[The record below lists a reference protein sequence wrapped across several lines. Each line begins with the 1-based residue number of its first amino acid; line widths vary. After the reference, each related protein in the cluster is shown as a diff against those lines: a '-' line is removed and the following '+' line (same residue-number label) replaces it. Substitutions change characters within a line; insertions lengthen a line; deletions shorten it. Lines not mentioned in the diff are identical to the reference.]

1 MIRCTKRTY
10 VNCHW
15 AKNVQIGSFFWSVFS
30 HIWTKYGDL
39 RSKSL
44 YSVQIRENT
53 DQRYLRIRTLF
64 KQCVLWLKLNYV
76 LCVKGRIR
84 NIFVSPFFVGDLEE
98 RSIINE
104 NNDDVPT
111 EAVMEI
117 VEGDS
122 MKDSEIYKPI
132 TDNLDNGTHRTGIME
147 ISYLNQTNIAP
158 INSSDLLASK
168 PIEHGA
174 KKSNFHLHDK
184 NYFPKLMVLDSV
196 RHRNKN
202 KKSYKRSEIM
212 RIKNITADDDGEEDD
227 DEVSDNSGDVSGD
240 LSGSGHDMLSY
251 TQKINA
257 SEDVDSF
264 DYDNEPLD
272 DDRKKDTY
280 KAHKTSVVSKN
291 VSVVNNPFVKSKYN
305 LQYNNPNQ
313 ISTYQRKYK
322 VDSVKFESP
331 SQNQHIHTKV
341 FHKKTGLQKTNQNR
355 VWVGNISSSTP
366 ASYRQ
371 LAYQTFNHLM
381 TNFSN
386 SLYKTQYA
394 TYLQAD
400 DKKYMKSAESKNY
413 FYNYFNSPG
422 AAHQTPR
429 GTLTSSFKHYK
440 QRTPQSLN
448 IDSQKIYMYY
458 PNTFTHAARQANLT
472 QTQKKKVK
480 KVYKKVGLKKSN
492 ENKVW
497 KGNVSD
503 SQLGV
508 NTIFYQPKGQFHGS
522 LRITPEVTSFDNKTV
537 KNLKTPSYH
546 DEKKVYQIPHTAHFF
561 HEAEASDQLKE
572 SFHEHKEK
580 THKNHHI
587 NFVKVKAK
595 TAKVKNISCCHEYK
609 RRSVI
614 EEEWEFGIN
623 CCGIMKDYSCCDG
636 TIEVP
641 EASSLT
647 KITWGDNGQE
657 SIVKT
662 QMPTGF
668 IKNTDSAGLTINQG
682 SIVLKPSNK
691 SIEKAKPA
699 NNVPGAY
706 SNSAYGQQSR
716 TSSPNIFWKSGPDR
730 TKPIWGEYFIPGSS
744 QLIIPFTSVH
754 TQQPMRVVWGN
765 VEQSAATSHAQRY
778 KAQETYPMKNP
789 LLTAD
794 TQKAPSGEYS
804 KLGHEVNLNPQPA
817 KVKKISQSETS
828 SSMSKLTA
836 PSNITLTESLN
847 KERAKS
853 KKKQKYVLETNGSYH
868 IKRPVLPELDLSNAS
883 YSSNPNGTNIKRPDI
898 KYHKGV
904 YYPTSH
910 SVSKQEAIGSIKG
923 PTAYDLSVSLHS
935 NKPAHL
941 LTGSTHP
948 NNTAKALPGAINTKN
963 KTSSN
968 KLPKVSS
975 NSVKESDK
983 SKNID
988 KFPIKSSKPTGHI
1001 SASNLPG
1008 TGHVPTKSNRGKAKG
1023 RKEDCGMCEKGKTGA
1038 TSSGTSL
1045 ITTTPKPKK
1054 VKNQNEKTLAEI
1066 LVEGIKYKPTT
1077 KLKKGSSTKIKEDQT
1092 HGVSEGKGKKGK
1104 NQNEEYERGSA
1115 EGENNHVKNGNKTK
1129 VKTPIPIV
1137 NEQGVKLKTSTTSAT
1152 ATPTNTKTTKSTTKA
1167 ATTTTTLKLTTRK
1180 TTSTTRK
1187 PTTTTTTTTTPRP
1200 STKRTTSTTIKPT
1213 TTTTA
1218 AATTITPKPTTK
1230 RTTSTK
1236 RKTTTTMIT
1245 KTIKTTKRTTKTRSS
1260 KPNVTSTTKPFN
1272 STRNTTTNTPKSTG
1286 KPKSVN
1292 LQGGKKEVNLKEN
1305 KVVPYTESQNNKKST
1320 EELNTPSYATPP
1332 VGGVPPVYW
1341 PPQQTVLPQGV
1352 SLPPQH
1358 YPQVT
1363 TTTSYGPVVTS
1374 TISVPTTPRRK
1385 SPPKTSVTNNAK
1397 TLKFTSKSF
1406 KILCLPINWPCY
1418 PQKVEIKPKT
1428 ARLYPADNSSL
1439 VPFKPTTAP
1448 VTNFQFV
1455 TGQLLTPPPPISRDT
1470 NVIPKF
1476 KKRKQHQNK
1485 VVAQPVLPLVPCVP
1499 SSGNPCLGQP
1509 VLPLSHVPISPNLA
1523 CIPRPGFPCSLSD
1536 LSISDS
1542 GTAQFNQSTTNG
1554 FPKKVPV
1561 WAIEVVN
1568 TTIINI
1574 PEQPTPVPAA
1584 IPSNTNVTR
1593 IPQRYNNSILF
1604 YQPTSSSNNT
1614 NLATGSYIGDKN
1626 ASDLVSTNLYKEPQP
1641 YETGDSTAPVI
1652 TQPVE
1657 KIENVK
1663 TDKPLEKFASPV
1675 QELLTKANFKN
1686 KGNKPYT
1693 KTPKV
1698 LNITLP
1704 TTASTAAVTNT
1715 QFKMVG
1721 DQINM
1726 QGVPGANISKD
1737 YQWQTPEVNMT
1748 QEYNYQTG
1756 EGQSTEFTQKLEYPQ
1771 TVTTS
1776 TEDPNIMAYNEY
1788 LKEYWKTMQL
1798 QAQQSQQS
1806 QQQNQLPQ
1814 VQQQQFQQMQ
1824 QQGECKIH
1832 CIFV

>member
-1 MIRCTKRTY
+1 M
-10 VNCHW
+10 
-15 AKNVQIGSFFWSVFS
+15 
-30 HIWTKYGDL
+30 D
-39 RSKSL
+39 
-44 YSVQIRENT
+44 
-53 DQRYLRIRTLF
+53 
-64 KQCVLWLKLNYV
+64 V

-84 NIFVSPFFVGDLEE
+84 NIFLNLLLVGDLEE

-122 MKDSEIYKPI
+122 MKDSQIYKPI
-132 TDNLDNGTHRTGIME
+132 TINLDNSTHPTGIME
-147 ISYLNQTNIAP
+147 ISYLNQTNITP
-158 INSSDLLASK
+158 INSSELQASK

-212 RIKNITADDDGEEDD
+212 SIKSISGDDEGEDD
-227 DEVSDNSGDVSGD
+227 DEVYDNSGDVSGD
-240 LSGSGHDMLSY
+240 LSGSGHD
-251 TQKINA
+251 TKKINA
-257 SEDVDSF
+257 SEDVVSF
-264 DYDNEPLD
+264 DYNNEPLD
-272 DDRKKDTY
+272 NDRTRGTD
-280 KAHKTSVVSKN
+280 KAHKVSVVSKK
-291 VSVVNNPFVKSKYN
+291 VSVVNNPFENSIYN
-305 LQYNNPNQ
+305 VPYNNPNQ
-313 ISTYQRKYK
+313 VSNYQNKYK
-322 VDSVKFESP
+322 IDSAKFESP
-331 SQNQHIHTKV
+331 SQNQHNNTKL
-341 FHKKTGLQKTNQNR
+341 FHKKTGLLKTNQNR
-355 VWVGNISSSTP
+355 VWVGNISSSNSG
-366 ASYRQ
+366 SYRQ
-371 LAYQTFNHLM
+371 LVYQNFNHPM

-386 SLYKTQYA
+386 PLHKTQYA
-394 TYLQAD
+394 TYLQSH
-400 DKKYMKSAESKNY
+400 DKTYTKPAESKNY
-413 FYNYFNSPG
+413 FYNYFNIPG
-422 AAHQTPR
+422 TAYQTSR
-429 GTLTSSFKHYK
+429 GTLTSNLKVDK
-440 QRTPQSLN
+440 QLTPLSLN
-448 IDSQKIYMYY
+448 IQSQKPSYVYY
-458 PNTFTHAARQANLT
+458 PKTFTYAANQTNLT
-472 QTQKKKVK
+472 QIKKRKVK

-503 SQLGV
+503 NQLGTSTV
-508 NTIFYQPKGQFHGS
+508 FYQPRGQFGGS
-522 LRITPEVTSFDNKTV
+522 SQITAEVTSFDNKTV
-537 KNLKTPSYH
+537 KNLKIPSYH
-546 DEKKVYQIPHTAHFF
+546 DEKKVHQIPHTAHFF
-561 HEAEASDQLKE
+561 HEAEASDHLKE
-572 SFHEHKEK
+572 S
-580 THKNHHI
+580 HKNHHI
-587 NFVKVKAK
+587 NFVKVRAK

-668 IKNTDSAGLTINQG
+668 IKNTDSAGLTVNQG
-682 SIVLKPSNK
+682 SIVLKPSDK

-699 NNVPGAY
+699 NNVPGANAY
-706 SNSAYGQQSR
+706 SAYSQESS
-716 TSSPNIFWKSGPDR
+716 TSSPNVFWKSGPDR
-730 TKPIWGEYFIPGSS
+730 TKPIWGEYYIAGSS
-744 QLIIPFTSVH
+744 QLVLPFTSVH

-778 KAQETYPMKNP
+778 KAQESYPMKNP
-789 LLTAD
+789 LLAAN
-794 TQKAPSGEYS
+794 TQKSPSGEYS

-883 YSSNPNGTNIKRPDI
+883 FSSSPNDTNIKRPDI
-898 KYHKGV
+898 KYHKGL

-910 SVSKQEAIGSIKG
+910 SIAKQEAIGGIKG
-923 PTAYDLSVSLHS
+923 PTAFDLSAPLHS
-935 NKPAHL
+935 NKPVHI

-948 NNTAKALPGAINTKN
+948 NGSAKVLPGATNTKN
-963 KTSSN
+963 KASSN
-968 KLPKVSS
+968 NLPKVSS
-975 NSVKESDK
+975 NNVKESDK
-983 SKNID
+983 NKNINR
-988 KFPIKSSKPTGHI
+988 FPMKSSKPTGHI

-1008 TGHVPTKSNRGKAKG
+1008 TGHIPTKSNRRKTKGKKQ
-1023 RKEDCGMCEKGKTGA
+1023 DCVTCEKGQKDA
-1038 TSSGTSL
+1038 ASSGTTL

-1077 KLKKGSSTKIKEDQT
+1077 KLKKGSSTKIKKGQNHSVSKGNREKEKSQDEE
-1092 HGVSEGKGKKGK
+1092 SEG
-1104 NQNEEYERGSA
+1104 GSA
-1115 EGENNHVKNGNKTK
+1115 DGENDHGKDGNNTIANSNHKTK

-1137 NEQGVKLKTSTTSAT
+1137 NEQGAMLKTSATST
-1152 ATPTNTKTTKSTTKA
+1152 SITPAIKKTKKSTTEA
-1167 ATTTTTLKLTTRK
+1167 TTTTTTLKLTTRK

-1187 PTTTTTTTTTPRP
+1187 PTTTTITTTTTTRP
-1200 STKRTTSTTIKPT
+1200 STKRSTSTTIKPT
-1213 TTTTA
+1213 ATTTTA
-1218 AATTITPKPTTK
+1218 ATTTTPKPTTK

-1245 KTIKTTKRTTKTRSS
+1245 TTMKTTKRTTKTKSS
-1260 KPNVTSTTKPFN
+1260 KPKVTSTTKPLKT
-1272 STRNTTTNTPKSTG
+1272 TRKTTTKRPKSTV
-1286 KPKSVN
+1286 KAKSVN
-1292 LQGGKKEVNLKEN
+1292 LQGGKKEVSLKEN

-1352 SLPPQH
+1352 PLPPQH

-1363 TTTSYGPVVTS
+1363 TTTTYGPVVKS
-1374 TISVPTTPRRK
+1374 TISAPTTPRRK
-1385 SPPKTSVTNNAK
+1385 SPSKTSVTNNAK

-1418 PQKVEIKPKT
+1418 PQNLEIKPKT

-1455 TGQLLTPPPPISRDT
+1455 TGQLLTPPPPISRDS

-1476 KKRKQHQNK
+1476 KKVKQHQNK
-1485 VVAQPVLPLVPCVP
+1485 VIAQPVLPLVPCVP
-1499 SSGNPCLGQP
+1499 SPGNPCFGQP
-1509 VLPLSHVPISPNLA
+1509 AAPLSHFPISPNLA

-1536 LSISDS
+1536 LRISNS
-1542 GTAQFNQSTTNG
+1542 ETAQINQSATNSI
-1554 FPKKVPV
+1554 PQKIPV
-1561 WAIEVVN
+1561 WAIEIVN

-1574 PEQPTPVPAA
+1574 PEHPTPVPAA

-1593 IPQRYNNSILF
+1593 ISQRYNNSVSF
-1604 YQPTSSSNNT
+1604 YQPTTSSNNT
-1614 NLATGSYIGDKN
+1614 NLATGSYNGATN

-1641 YETGDSTAPVI
+1641 YETGESTAPVI

-1657 KIENVK
+1657 KVENVK

-1675 QELLTKANFKN
+1675 QELLTKGNFKN

-1698 LNITLP
+1698 LNITL
-1704 TTASTAAVTNT
+1704 TTTTPAAAVTNT
-1715 QFKMVG
+1715 QFKMIG
-1721 DQINM
+1721 DQTNI
-1726 QGVPGANISKD
+1726 QGALGANISKD
-1737 YQWQTPEVNMT
+1737 YQWQTPQVNMN
-1748 QEYNYQTG
+1748 QQFNYQING
-1756 EGQSTEFTQKLEYPQ
+1756 EQSNEFTQKLEYPE

-1776 TEDPNIMAYNEY
+1776 TEDPNIVAYNEY
-1788 LKEYWKTMQL
+1788 LKEYWKTIQL
-1798 QAQQSQQS
+1798 HAQQSQQS
-1806 QQQNQLPQ
+1806 QQQNHLPQ
-1814 VQQQQFQQMQ
+1814 VQQQQFPQQAQ
-1824 QQGECKIH
+1824 QIRQEGECKIH
-1832 CIFV
+1832 CIFVPNNLNQRRIQNPVERL

>member
-1 MIRCTKRTY
+1 M
-10 VNCHW
+10 
-15 AKNVQIGSFFWSVFS
+15 
-30 HIWTKYGDL
+30 
-39 RSKSL
+39 
-44 YSVQIRENT
+44 
-53 DQRYLRIRTLF
+53 
-64 KQCVLWLKLNYV
+64 
-76 LCVKGRIR
+76 
-84 NIFVSPFFVGDLEE
+84 EE

-132 TDNLDNGTHRTGIME
+132 TDNLDNSTHRTGIME
-147 ISYLNQTNIAP
+147 ISYLNQTNITP
-158 INSSDLLASK
+158 FNSSDLQASK

-212 RIKNITADDDGEEDD
+212 RIKSISGDDDGEEDD
-227 DEVSDNSGDVSGD
+227 DEVYDNSGDVSGD
-240 LSGSGHDMLSY
+240 LSESGHDMLSY

-272 DDRKKDTY
+272 NDRTKGTD
-280 KAHKTSVVSKN
+280 KAHKVSVVSKN
-291 VSVVNNPFVKSKYN
+291 VHVVKKPFANNSNVP
-305 LQYNNPNQ
+305 YNNPNQ
-313 ISTYQRKYK
+313 ISIYQNNYK
-322 VDSVKFESP
+322 VDNAKLESP
-331 SQNQHIHTKV
+331 FHNQDSNTKV

-355 VWVGNISSSTP
+355 VWVGNISSSNP
-366 ASYRQ
+366 VSYRQ
-371 LAYQTFNHLM
+371 LANQTFNHPM

-394 TYLQAD
+394 TYFQSN
-400 DKKYMKSAESKNY
+400 DKKYTKPVESKNY
-413 FYNYFNSPG
+413 FYNYFNIPG
-422 AAHQTPR
+422 TAYQTSR
-429 GTLTSSFKHYK
+429 GILTSNFKHDK
-440 QRTPQSLN
+440 QRTPLSLN
-448 IDSQKIYMYY
+448 IQSQNPSYVYY
-458 PNTFTHAARQANLT
+458 PNPFTYAANQTNLT
-472 QTQKKKVK
+472 QINKRKVK

-503 SQLGV
+503 NQLGT
-508 NTIFYQPKGQFHGS
+508 NSIFYQPRGQFSGS
-522 LRITPEVTSFDNKTV
+522 SRITPVGTSFDNKTV
-537 KNLKTPSYH
+537 KNLKIPSYH

-561 HEAEASDQLKE
+561 HEAEASDLLKE
-572 SFHEHKEK
+572 AFHEHKEK
-580 THKNHHI
+580 IHKNHHI
-587 NFVKVKAK
+587 NFVKVRAK
-595 TAKVKNISCCHEYK
+595 TAKVKNISCCREYK

-623 CCGIMKDYSCCDG
+623 CCGIRKDYSCCDG

-657 SIVKT
+657 SIIKT

-682 SIVLKPSNK
+682 SVILKPSNK

-706 SNSAYGQQSR
+706 SDSAYGQESS
-716 TSSPNIFWKSGPDR
+716 TSSPNVFWKSGPDR
-730 TKPIWGEYFIPGSS
+730 TKPIWGEYYIPGSS
-744 QLIIPFTSVH
+744 QLVIPFTSVH
-754 TQQPMRVVWGN
+754 TQQPMKVVWGN
-765 VEQSAATSHAQRY
+765 VEQSDATSHGQRY
-778 KAQETYPMKNP
+778 KAQESYPMKNP
-789 LLTAD
+789 FLTAN

-847 KERAKS
+847 KERTKS
-853 KKKQKYVLETNGSYH
+853 KKKQKYILETNGSYH

-883 YSSNPNGTNIKRPDI
+883 YSSSPNSSNIKRPDI
-898 KYHKGV
+898 KYHKGL

-910 SVSKQEAIGSIKG
+910 SIAKQEAIGGIKG
-923 PTAYDLSVSLHS
+923 PTAFDLSVPLHS

-948 NNTAKALPGAINTKN
+948 NGTVKALPGAINTKN
-963 KTSSN
+963 KASSN

-975 NSVKESDK
+975 NNVKESDEN
-983 SKNID
+983 KNID
-988 KFPIKSSKPTGHI
+988 KFPMKSSKPTGHI

-1023 RKEDCGMCEKGKTGA
+1023 KKEDCVMCEKGQKGA

-1045 ITTTPKPKK
+1045 ITTTAKPKK

-1066 LVEGIKYKPTT
+1066 LAEGMKYKPTT
-1077 KLKKGSSTKIKEDQT
+1077 KLKKGSSTKIKAGQN
-1092 HGVSEGKGKKGK
+1092 HGVSKGNGEKDK
-1104 NQNEEYERGSA
+1104 NQDEESEGGSA
-1115 EGENNHVKNGNKTK
+1115 EDEDDLGKDGNEAIAHSNHKTK

-1137 NEQGVKLKTSTTSAT
+1137 NEQGAKLKTSTTST
-1152 ATPTNTKTTKSTTKA
+1152 TVTPAIMKTTKSTTEA
-1167 ATTTTTLKLTTRK
+1167 TTTTTTLKLTTRK
-1180 TTSTTRK
+1180 TPSTTRK
-1187 PTTTTTTTTTPRP
+1187 PTTTSTTTTTTPRP
-1200 STKRTTSTTIKPT
+1200 STKRTTSSTIKPT
-1213 TTTTA
+1213 TTTTT
-1218 AATTITPKPTTK
+1218 AATTTTRKPTTK
-1230 RTTSTK
+1230 ITTSTK

-1245 KTIKTTKRTTKTRSS
+1245 TTIKTTKRTTKTKSS
-1260 KPNVTSTTKPFN
+1260 KPKITSTTKPLK
-1272 STRNTTTNTPKSTG
+1272 STRKTTTKRPKSTV
-1286 KPKSVN
+1286 KLKSVN
-1292 LQGGKKEVNLKEN
+1292 LKGGKKEVNLKEN

-1352 SLPPQH
+1352 PLPPQH
-1358 YPQVT
+1358 YPNIT
-1363 TTTSYGPVVTS
+1363 TTTYGPVVTP
-1374 TISVPTTPRRK
+1374 TISAPTTPRRK
-1385 SPPKTSVTNNAK
+1385 SPSQTSVTNNVK

-1439 VPFKPTTAP
+1439 VPFKPTTVP

-1455 TGQLLTPPPPISRDT
+1455 TGQLLTPPPPISSDT
-1470 NVIPKF
+1470 NVIPKL
-1476 KKRKQHQNK
+1476 KKVKQHENK
-1485 VVAQPVLPLVPCVP
+1485 VIAQPVLPLVPCVP
-1499 SSGNPCLGQP
+1499 SPGNPCFGQP
-1509 VLPLSHVPISPNLA
+1509 VAPLSHVPISPNLA

-1536 LSISDS
+1536 LSISNS
-1542 GTAQFNQSTTNG
+1542 GTAQINQSATNG
-1554 FPKKVPV
+1554 LPQKVPV

-1574 PEQPTPVPAA
+1574 PKQPTPVPAA

-1593 IPQRYNNSILF
+1593 IPQTYNNSILF
-1604 YQPTSSSNNT
+1604 YQPTSPSNNT
-1614 NLATGSYIGDKN
+1614 NLATGSYNGAKN

-1641 YETGDSTAPVI
+1641 YETGESTAPVI

-1657 KIENVK
+1657 KVENLK

-1675 QELLTKANFKN
+1675 QELLTKTNFKN

-1693 KTPKV
+1693 KTPKI
-1698 LNITLP
+1698 LNITL
-1704 TTASTAAVTNT
+1704 TTTTPAADATNT

-1721 DQINM
+1721 DQTNI
-1726 QGVPGANISKD
+1726 QGAPEANISKD

-1748 QEYNYQTG
+1748 QQYNYQTG
-1756 EGQSTEFTQKLEYPQ
+1756 EEQSTEFTQKLEYPQ

-1788 LKEYWKTMQL
+1788 LKEYWKTIQL

-1814 VQQQQFQQMQ
+1814 AQQQQFPQQAQQMQ